1 MCTSNSIPVKLF
13 YIIIVKEIR
22 KLKSQDSR
30 TSECLRF
37 TGPNRSSLVRQKNLK
52 REIRWNHFDHNKQ
65 FRHLIFLPGLVYKAD
80 HTLNQPSDMDFNP
93 YLYLFLLFCQLVWSL
108 IFDSLRKCRALLLIL

>member
-1 MCTSNSIPVKLF
+1 MNQDDSPDQKKIEFFLVFHCS
-13 YIIIVKEIR
+13 VKEIR

-37 TGPNRSSLVRQKNLK
+37 TGLNRISLVRQKNLK

-65 FRHLIFLPGLVYKAD
+65 MMQVYISIF
-80 HTLNQPSDMDFNP
+80 
-93 YLYLFLLFCQLVWSL
+93 
-108 IFDSLRKCRALLLIL
+108 IL

>member
-1 MCTSNSIPVKLF
+1 MLYKL
-13 YIIIVKEIR
+13 ITVKEIR

-37 TGPNRSSLVRQKNLK
+37 TGPNRISLVRQKNLK

-65 FRHLIFLPGLVYKAD
+65 MMQVYISIF
-80 HTLNQPSDMDFNP
+80 
-93 YLYLFLLFCQLVWSL
+93 
-108 IFDSLRKCRALLLIL
+108 IL

>member
-1 MCTSNSIPVKLF
+1 MHLLSVLQEHIVVGSESLLVYFQVHILA
-13 YIIIVKEIR
+13 VKEIR

-37 TGPNRSSLVRQKNLK
+37 TGLNRISLVRQKNLK

-65 FRHLIFLPGLVYKAD
+65 MMQVYISIF
-80 HTLNQPSDMDFNP
+80 
-93 YLYLFLLFCQLVWSL
+93 
-108 IFDSLRKCRALLLIL
+108 IL